1 MHIIHLV
8 SNNTWGGGEQYVL
21 DLSRAMSAAGHH
33 IEIISR
39 RVPEI
44 VERFTAAGLAPVAK
58 MPLRG
63 AIDFLSAIRLSSR
76 LRKCDEVIVH
86 VHNFKDAIVATR
98 AASLSGNNKVRVV
111 LTRHLVKEG
120 RTSAMYTEL
129 YSRLNAVIFVSE
141 LAKREFLKTGPQ
153 IAPEKLY
160 VVHNS
165 ITVPKPEAVPADIA
179 ASDVPVIM
187 HHGRISPEKGLD
199 VLFDALATLTDLP
212 WRLRIAGVGVAQV
225 VGPLKQ
231 QATRLEIAD
240 RVEWLGF
247 RKDLHA
253 IIPTASIGVVPSTW
267 REPFG
272 LAVLDYMA
280 HGVAVVTTD
289 NGAQPEYLT
298 SGKDALLVPPSDAK
312 ALADTL
318 RSLLSDD
325 NRRSAIAAAG
335 AATFAEKLSYD
346 KFLQQICTIYQT
358 IR

>member
-1 MHIIHLV
+1 
-8 SNNTWGGGEQYVL
+8 
-21 DLSRAMSAAGHH
+21 
-33 IEIISR
+33 
-39 RVPEI
+39 
-44 VERFTAAGLAPVAK
+44 
-58 MPLRG
+58 
-63 AIDFLSAIRLSSR
+63 
-76 LRKCDEVIVH
+76 
-86 VHNFKDAIVATR
+86 
-98 AASLSGNNKVRVV
+98 
-111 LTRHLVKEG
+111 
-120 RTSAMYTEL
+120 MYTEL
-129 YSRLNAVIFVSE
+129 YSHLNAVIFVSE

-280 HGVAVVTTD
+280 HGIAVITTD

-312 ALADTL
+312 ALADAL